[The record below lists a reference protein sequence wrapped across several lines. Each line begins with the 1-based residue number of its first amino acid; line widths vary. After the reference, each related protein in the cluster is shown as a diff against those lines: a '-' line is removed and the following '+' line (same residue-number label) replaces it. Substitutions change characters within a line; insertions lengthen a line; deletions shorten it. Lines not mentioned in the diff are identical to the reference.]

1 MATRLA
7 RGRFPSMTT
16 RILLIDDH
24 PAYLDRARA
33 LLEAQ
38 EGVEVV
44 GIAQSGEEAIR
55 LCGVLRPDLVLVD
68 YQMPGLN
75 GIETTRALKV
85 RDPTLPV
92 VIVTGYDYDE
102 YRTAAA
108 EAGAAD
114 FVSKLEFVD
123 ELSRILAEH
132 ARSRT

>member
-1 MATRLA
+1 
-7 RGRFPSMTT
+7 MTA

-24 PAYLDRARA
+24 PAYLERARA

-55 LCGVLRPDLVLVD
+55 LCAVLRPDLVLVD
-68 YQMPGLN
+68 YQMPGMN
-75 GIETTRALKV
+75 GIETTRALKLQ
-85 RDPTLPV
+85 DPTLTV
-92 VIVTGYDYDE
+92 VIVTGYDYEE

-114 FVSKLEFVD
+114 LVSKTEFVD
-123 ELSRILAEH
+123 ELGKFLAEH
-132 ARSRT
+132 VRSRT

>member
-1 MATRLA
+1 
-7 RGRFPSMTT
+7 MTA

-24 PAYLDRARA
+24 PAYLERARA

-44 GIAQSGEEAIR
+44 GIAQSGEEAIK
-55 LCGVLRPDLVLVD
+55 LCAVLRPDLVLVD

-75 GIETTRALKV
+75 GIETTRALKLQ
-85 RDPTLPV
+85 DPTLPV
-92 VIVTGYDYDE
+92 VIVTGYDYEE

-114 FVSKLEFVD
+114 LVSKVDFVD
-123 ELSRILAEH
+123 ELSKILSQH
-132 ARSRT
+132 VRSRT

>member
-1 MATRLA
+1 
-7 RGRFPSMTT
+7 MTA

-24 PAYLDRARA
+24 PAYLERARA

-44 GIAQSGEEAIR
+44 GIAQSGEEAIK
-55 LCGVLRPDLVLVD
+55 LCAVLRPDLVLVD

-85 RDPTLPV
+85 QDPTLPV
-92 VIVTGYDYDE
+92 VIVTGYDYE
-102 YRTAAA
+102 EFRVAAT

-114 FVSKLEFVD
+114 LVSKVDFVD
-123 ELSRILAEH
+123 ELSKILAEH
-132 ARSRT
+132 VRSRT